1 LYFHILSGPNK
12 PFEHIKLVGL
22 EKNSDYLQVCNDK
35 LYSGNLLM
43 ENGFTLPY
51 VSMTDDNNKV
61 SYMPKGD
68 FSSKL
73 FVFQKI

>member
-1 LYFHILSGPNK
+1 
-12 PFEHIKLVGL
+12 
-22 EKNSDYLQVCNDK
+22 
-35 LYSGNLLM
+35 M

>member
-1 LYFHILSGPNK
+1 MGMGFIRMQMVILTR
-12 PFEHIKLVGL
+12 
-22 EKNSDYLQVCNDK
+22 
-35 LYSGNLLM
+35 GNLLM

-73 FVFQKI
+73 FVFNKI